1 MSAQT
6 LAEKLISKNH
16 MGINIASVTIGVGI
30 LTFPRTLA
38 KATGAFDGWISIV
51 ISGAVAF
58 LIGWL
63 LAKLA
68 ARFPRQSFFEYTSL
82 IASKPVGY
90 VLTILICIYTML
102 FVSFEVRAIGTIAK
116 QYLFYN
122 TPVEMIT
129 LSFLLVVQYAVAGS
143 RVALLRLNLLF
154 LPVVLYVIVVVLV
167 FAQPL
172 VEIENVRPYFSSSWK
187 ALLQGSKD
195 VGLSYSGFEII
206 LFYTMLMKRPEEA
219 GKSVFL
225 GLLIPVVLYMT
236 IYVFVIA
243 VFSAEVAKN
252 LTFPTIELAKEVE
265 VPGGFFERVESI
277 FFTIWIM
284 TIFNTSAMWLD
295 ITVLNLTSM
304 FKKVGKMV
312 WILILSPIIYFIAM
326 LPQNLIDFFS
336 FGDKLTYFGLI
347 IVYLIPICLLII
359 AFFRGVKGNG

>member
-1 MSAQT
+1 MSTQT
-6 LAEKLISKNH
+6 LTEKLISKNH

-38 KATGAFDGWISIV
+38 KATSAFDGWISV
-51 ISGAVAF
+51 ILSGAIAY
-58 LIGWL
+58 LIAWL

-68 ARFPRQSFFEYTSL
+68 SRFPRQTFFEYTSL

-90 VLTILICIYTML
+90 TLTLLVCIYTML
-102 FVSFEVRAIGTIAK
+102 FVSFEIRAIGNIAK

-143 RVALLRLNLLF
+143 RVALLRLNVLF
-154 LPVVLYVIVVVLV
+154 LPVVLYVMLVVLL

-172 VEIENVRPYFSSSWK
+172 IDLENVRPYFSSSWSS
-187 ALLQGSKD
+187 LLKGTKD

-206 LFYTMLMKRPEEA
+206 LFYTMLMRRPEEA
-219 GKSVFL
+219 TKSVFL
-225 GLLIPVVLYMT
+225 GLLIPIILYWT
-236 IYVFVIA
+236 IYIFVIA

-252 LTFPTIELAKEVE
+252 LTYPTIELAKEVE
-265 VPGGFFERVESI
+265 VPGGFFERVDSI

-284 TIFNTSAMWLD
+284 TIFNTCAMWLD

-304 FKKVGKMV
+304 FKKVKKMV
-312 WILILSPIIYFIAM
+312 WIFTLSPVIYFISM
-326 LPQNLIDFFS
+326 LPQTLIDFFS
-336 FGDKLTYFGLI
+336 FGDNLTYFGMVV
-347 IVYLIPICLLII
+347 VYFIPILLLLIAI
-359 AFFRGVKGNG
+359 LRGVRSDG

>member
-6 LAEKLISKNH
+6 LTEKLISKNH
-16 MGINIASVTIGVGI
+16 MGLNIASVTIGVGI

-38 KATGAFDGWISIV
+38 EATSAFDGWISV
-51 ISGAVAF
+51 VLSGMIAY
-58 LIGWL
+58 LIAWL

-68 ARFPRQSFFEYTSL
+68 SRFPRQTFFDYTSL

-90 VLTILICIYTML
+90 VLTLLVCVYTML
-102 FVSFEVRAIGTIAK
+102 FVSFEIRAIGNIAK

-143 RVALLRLNLLF
+143 RVALLRLNVLF
-154 LPVVLYVIVVVLV
+154 LPVVLFVLLVVLL

-172 VEIENVRPYFSSSWK
+172 IDMENVRPYFSSSWSS
-187 ALLQGSKD
+187 LLKGTKD

-206 LFYTMLMKRPEEA
+206 LFYTILMRRPEEA
-219 GKSVFL
+219 TKSVFL
-225 GLLIPVVLYMT
+225 GLLIPTILYWI

-252 LTFPTIELAKEVE
+252 LTYPTIELAKEVE

-284 TIFNTSAMWLD
+284 TIFNTCAMWLD

-304 FKKVGKMV
+304 FRKVKKMV
-312 WILILSPIIYFIAM
+312 WIFVLSPMIYFLAM
-326 LPQNLIDFFS
+326 LPQTLIDFFT
-336 FGDKLTYFGLI
+336 FGDKLTYFG
-347 IVYLIPICLLII
+347 IVVVYAIPILLLLIAI
-359 AFFRGVKGNG
+359 VRGVRSDG